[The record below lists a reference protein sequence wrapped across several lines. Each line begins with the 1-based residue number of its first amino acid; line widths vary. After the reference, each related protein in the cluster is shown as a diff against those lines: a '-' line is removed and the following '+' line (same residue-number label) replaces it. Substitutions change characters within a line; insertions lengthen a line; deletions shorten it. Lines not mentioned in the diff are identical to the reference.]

1 MKKNLLGLATV
12 ALAALTMVSCSN
24 PTKMAKEAEK
34 VSSQCE
40 PPVLEC
46 RADVI
51 EARYTL
57 SFPEKFF
64 HPKAVVEVSPVL
76 VYEGGEEAAS
86 SLWLQGEKVSENYIT
101 IPKTGGRTSHA
112 IKFNYKEGMQVA
124 QLELRGTLH
133 YKDRTYPFNFV
144 YKVADGTNITYK
156 LVQWDPSQIAVP
168 VLSAHNYQKVIPR
181 TKEAQIKYLIN
192 NSTVRP
198 KELSNAD
205 IQELN
210 AFIAEV
216 DNDVKLQAKGT
227 QIIAYASP
235 DGPLSLN
242 ETLSASRGKTAS
254 AALEKA
260 TKGVESKAPVSV
272 SQVSEDWEGL
282 QQMVA
287 ASDMQDKDLILRV
300 LSMYSDPVVREKEIK
315 NMSAVYKILADKV
328 LPELRRARMIATVD
342 YINFSDEELRGF
354 VASNNIQGLDA
365 EALIYAATLVT
376 NNDDK
381 LKLYTTAAE
390 KYNDYRAYNN
400 MAYVYLTQGNTARAK
415 SALEKTS
422 TKDDVVKTNMGI
434 VALNEGNIAEAT
446 RLFTEVNSAQARVGL
461 GAISIL
467 QGNYTDAASK
477 LNGSGSFNEA
487 LVSVLTNNL
496 AKAKSVLNNGQNETA
511 VGAYLKAVVAAREGD
526 SSAVVSNLRTA
537 FAKDGKLAARAAKD
551 IEFAK
556 YKGSF

>member
-1 MKKNLLGLATV
+1 
-12 ALAALTMVSCSN
+12 
-24 PTKMAKEAEK
+24 
-34 VSSQCE
+34 
-40 PPVLEC
+40 
-46 RADVI
+46 
-51 EARYTL
+51 
-57 SFPEKFF
+57 
-64 HPKAVVEVSPVL
+64 
-76 VYEGGEEAAS
+76 
-86 SLWLQGEKVSENYIT
+86 
-101 IPKTGGRTSHA
+101 
-112 IKFNYKEGMQVA
+112 
-124 QLELRGTLH
+124 
-133 YKDRTYPFNFV
+133 
-144 YKVADGTNITYK
+144 
-156 LVQWDPSQIAVP
+156 
-168 VLSAHNYQKVIPR
+168 
-181 TKEAQIKYLIN
+181 
-192 NSTVRP
+192 
-198 KELSNAD
+198 
-205 IQELN
+205 
-210 AFIAEV
+210 
-216 DNDVKLQAKGT
+216 
-227 QIIAYASP
+227 
-235 DGPLSLN
+235 
-242 ETLSASRGKTAS
+242 
-254 AALEKA
+254 
-260 TKGVESKAPVSV
+260 
-272 SQVSEDWEGL
+272 
-282 QQMVA
+282 MVA

-526 SSAVVSNLRTA
+526 SSAVVSNLKTA